1 MTDIEE
7 LREDA
12 LAEVLQR
19 YCRRIVSPEEALTMP
34 DPLYLSTRDAAA
46 RIGRSVSTLG
56 QWRRRGEGP
65 PCHRPKPG
73 GKWAYPVDQLDAW
86 MRGEVRDGD

>member
-7 LREDA
+7 RREDA
-12 LAEVLQR
+12 LAEVLQQ
-19 YCRRIVSPEEALTMP
+19 YCRLPVSPP
-34 DPLYLSTRDAAA
+34 DPRFLSTRDAAA

-86 MRGEVRDGD
+86 MRGEVRDAD